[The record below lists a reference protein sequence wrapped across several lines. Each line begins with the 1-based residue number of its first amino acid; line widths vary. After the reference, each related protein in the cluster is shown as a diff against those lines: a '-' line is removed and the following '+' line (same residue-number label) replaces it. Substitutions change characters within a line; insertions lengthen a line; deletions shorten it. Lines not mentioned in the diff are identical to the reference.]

1 MLLSIASADVYM
13 QSPRGANGRNAERN
27 VNRNNAN
34 RLYDTQNN
42 AKGGYAAPRAVGG
55 PEVEAD
61 YPNAQIYY
69 YEGEKVPITWTA
81 QHGSG
86 AGGNVDGQIILQIGS
101 EDTFDP
107 NRQFRSGDIV
117 GAPRDG
123 IPTDGND
130 AATDRIPNNAA
141 DAVPN
146 TQATRRYGMHESF
159 AFYDR
164 YEHTEREKGLYTAD
178 QNVNRNDA
186 RGTRQNPN
194 GNRNGLEIP
203 EERDY
208 YPWSNP
214 SPWVDVAVLDMKYTV
229 AKENYFQQN
238 SHVKAKGLCV
248 ANGGAGQTQA
258 YNQRKWPNNA
268 AACATLGADWQ
279 PTLYNEFYD
288 QTKGPMGPM
297 PVVAT
302 LAPSTSNHLGAASA
316 YATPDPTNARE
327 MCLQTSATQAA
338 AQTQCSGAATKPACS
353 IPCAWMAGTC
363 RPAIQFLA
371 TVKGRNKCPGGT
383 VPTGTFYD
391 DTHQYW
397 DDNTGGTNTGSTF
410 YWSIPF
416 GTATEGTANTVLRM
430 RYNISTHDFPSY
442 TAGDNY
448 LGAACTN
455 AQNCKF
461 DSAPGVNASYNC
473 RGDNNGAGVPCSAV
487 SPVTQ
492 DPYIQVKGGAL
503 TANSK
508 ATNGA
513 SILSLAL
520 NTNQYARTF
529 QDRTYIFKIVARP
542 AALQTA
548 TGNKIIVGLTVKGK
562 RGNIVQT
569 YPAVEYDFFPK
580 ELVVDE
586 GAQVHI
592 QWTGSDYNPQ
602 RGCNNGEGG
611 PPDCQG
617 CRTLAQANN
626 AANGNSRADR
636 TNLVAMGTAGRNFPA
651 GATGAQIDL
660 YDATSLQTDK
670 NSHPFASSWGAGTT
684 NTASLNQLNDVTS
697 KTADAVAWDLMYI
710 GQEAEL
716 QTKFGVGCLSQDAL
730 DDINN
735 QNRRENTPQNCAKLN
750 GKAHPYFDA
759 GVVSIKQASGATA
772 QQGKTYAFFSSR
784 NNNFSNRD
792 QTMNICVRAANGG
805 IGDGV
810 SATCGTKKGVNGVI
824 DPYYNPFSNTNAG
837 GVGAPDGIVQEPGVI
852 TGPGQIIQDPTTAPI
867 EKDNDSV
874 GSGDAEA
881 CEARVEL
888 FVRSVGFAGLVAIAC
903 AVFMLGIMG
912 TLVMQA
918 CYGRLTSKDK
928 WHEQEGHKV

>member
-1 MLLSIASADVYM
+1 MFHATVLAFLSVASADVYM

-55 PEVEAD
+55 EEVEQNH
-61 YPNAQIYY
+61 PNAVIYY

-86 AGGNVDGQIILQIGS
+86 AGGNVDGQIVLQWGS

-107 NRQFRSGDIV
+107 NKQFRSGTTV

-123 IPTDGND
+123 IPTNGND
-130 AATDRIPNNAA
+130 AATDRIPENAA

-146 TQATRRYGMHESF
+146 TAATRRYGMHESF
-159 AFYDR
+159 AYYDR
-164 YEHTEREKGLYTAD
+164 YSHTEREKGLYTAD

-214 SPWVDVAVLDMKYTV
+214 SPWVDLAVLDMKYTPE
-229 AKENYFQQN
+229 KETYFQQN
-238 SHVKAKGLCV
+238 SHVKAKGLCIE
-248 ANGGAGQTQA
+248 NGGAGQAQLQQ
-258 YNQRKWPNNA
+258 QRNWPNNA
-268 AACATLGADWQ
+268 AACAEAGADWNGV
-279 PTLYNEFYD
+279 LYNEFYD
-288 QTKGPMGPM
+288 ATKGPIGPM
-297 PVVAT
+297 PVIAT
-302 LAPSTSNHLGAASA
+302 LAPSTSNHLGAAA
-316 YATPDPTNARE
+316 LYMNKNAAMANE
-327 MCLQTSATQAA
+327 MCLQTKATQTAA
-338 AQTQCSGAATKPACS
+338 AQQCSATEAQCTL
-353 IPCAWMAGTC
+353 PCAWMAGTC
-363 RPAIQFLA
+363 RPAMQFLA
-371 TVKGRNKCPGGT
+371 PTKGRNQCPLGT

-391 DTHQYW
+391 DSHQYW
-397 DDNTGGTNTGSTF
+397 DDNEGGTGTGSTYF
-410 YWSIPF
+410 WSIPF
-416 GTATEGTANTVLRM
+416 GVATEGTQNTVLRM

-448 LGAACTN
+448 LDSRP
-455 AQNCKF
+455 F
-461 DSAPGVNASYNC
+461 DAAPGVNSTFNC
-473 RGDNNGAGVPCSAV
+473 RGDTNNAGIPCSQV

-492 DPYIQVKGGAL
+492 DPYIQIKGDA
-503 TANSK
+503 TAQNAK
-508 ATNGA
+508 GTNGA
-513 SILSLAL
+513 AILSLAL

-529 QDRTYIFKIVARP
+529 QDRTFIFKILERP

-548 TGNKIIVGLTVKGK
+548 TGDKIIVGLTVKGK

-569 YPAVEYDFFPK
+569 YPAVEYDFYPK
-580 ELVVDE
+580 ELIVDE

-617 CRTLAQANN
+617 CTTLAEANQ
-626 AANGNSRADR
+626 AANQNSRADR
-636 TNLVAMGTAGRNFPA
+636 TNLVPMGTAGRNFPA
-651 GATGAQIDL
+651 GANGVGVDL
-660 YDATSLQTDK
+660 YSATSLETDQ
-670 NSHPFASSWGAGTT
+670 NAHPFAAAWGAGLTQT
-684 NTASLNQLNDVTS
+684 GTALTQAAQD
-697 KTADAVAWDLMYI
+697 VAWNLMYI

-716 QTKFGVGCLSQDAL
+716 QTKFGVGCLSQTDLEA
-730 DDINN
+730 INN
-735 QNRRENTPQNCAKLN
+735 QNQRENTPQNCAKLN

-759 GVVSIKQASGATA
+759 GVVSIKTASGATA
-772 QQGKTYAFFSSR
+772 AQGKTYAFFSSR

-792 QTMNICVRAANGG
+792 QTMNICVRGAADAGKT
-805 IGDGV
+805 
-810 SATCGTKKGVNGVI
+810 TCGTKKNAAGQV
-824 DPYYNPFSNTNAG
+824 DPYYNPFSNSNVG
-837 GVGAPDGIVQEPGVI
+837 GPGGIDGIIQPIDQI
-852 TGPGQIIQDPTTAPI
+852 TAPPTPITDATTAPI

-881 CEARVEL
+881 CEARIEK
-888 FVRSVGFAGLVAIAC
+888 FVKTVGFAGLVAIAC
-903 AVFMLGIMG
+903 AVFALGVMG

-918 CYGRLTSKDK
+918 CYGRMTAKDK